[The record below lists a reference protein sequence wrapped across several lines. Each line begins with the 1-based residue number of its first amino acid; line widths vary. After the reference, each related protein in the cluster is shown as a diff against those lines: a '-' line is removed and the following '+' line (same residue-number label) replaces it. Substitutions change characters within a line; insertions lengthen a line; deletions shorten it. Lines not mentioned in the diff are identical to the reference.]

1 MSNNSRGT
9 KQQSTPAVMAWVFAF
24 LWPAGIG
31 YAQELDFYKDVFP
44 ALESNCVS
52 CHNKTSSK
60 SGLNLETP
68 DTIRKGGDSGPALVP
83 GNGAESLIV
92 KSAAHKTDAAMPPKN
107 NKSGAVDLSAAELE
121 RLSKW
126 IDQGAKAS
134 VKESRQVAWHPLPA
148 GVSPIYAVALT
159 GDGKLSACA
168 RGGRVFLYDLQTRN
182 FVGQLVDPK
191 LSENGGVNGTGAAA
205 HFSAV
210 HSLSFSADGSRIA
223 TGGFREAKI
232 WKRQPSPAKLQPLA
246 LTPEQRGT
254 QVQLTPD
261 GKWLVNFSKEGSLQV
276 LDAGSGTLVRNIS
289 IDSSLRSFLRISS
302 DSTHALVASETAAGG
317 VWSLV
322 TGERLGLAQPIP
334 PLTAA
339 NWSHDSTQLYLV
351 KDGKTV
357 HIIDA
362 AEPAQNS
369 DASTAATAVLQKVA
383 SIETNSP
390 VTKVERG
397 PTADTLL
404 IHAGDKVLLWSV
416 GQAKLLHEFKAG
428 TATCMSASPDG
439 KLVTIGSKD
448 GALRIFETQTAKQ
461 LHEFRGTAKTAANL
475 AALEWDSNRAGLDIA
490 FQKGVLA
497 RLETESKD
505 LENHFKKTTDAIAA
519 AKKALP
525 DKAKA
530 ATAASEATTA
540 ARKSSE
546 ESEAAITAAPDG
558 KPSAAMAARRKET
571 ATKLDA
577 AIASEKSAAAALI
590 AVENGIRDGEENLQ
604 RIAAGRSKNSAAL
617 AAANAA
623 TESAKAAQNA
633 AQAKVAEVKKL
644 EANPEAAC
652 VSVRLSADGTLAAAA
667 LSSGWVQTWS
677 LATGGALEGFEIG
690 HPIAT
695 AELLFTSSGC
705 FELLTAENERVSTS
719 HPDSWILERTIG
731 KTSGEESISE
741 RVSAVRFSPD
751 GKMLATGSGEFSRSG
766 DVHLWEVGS
775 GKLSAVWRDKHRDSV
790 LALDFSS
797 NGKWIGSGSAD
808 RLAKVTEIATG
819 RQVYALEAHTHHVL
833 SVSFRADD
841 KALATS
847 GGDGVVNVWD
857 MESGERKKKIV
868 GWSKEV
874 TALQYMGA
882 TSQIVASSGDNQV
895 RIVSDDGTEVRAMT
909 KLPDFMQ
916 SAASA
921 HTANVI
927 VAGGEDSALR
937 VWDSATGKELATF
950 SNR

>member
-1 MSNNSRGT
+1 MST
-9 KQQSTPAVMAWVFAF
+9 KPQGSKEQSTPAVMAWVFAF
-24 LWPAGIG
+24 LLPAGIG

-52 CHNKTSSK
+52 CHNKTTSK

-83 GNGAESLIV
+83 GNSTESLIV

-107 NKSGAVDLSAAELE
+107 NKSGAMDLSAAELD

-126 IDQGAKAS
+126 IDQGAKTS
-134 VKESRQVAWHPLPA
+134 VKESKQVAWQPLPA

-168 RGGRVFLYDLQTRN
+168 RGSRVFLYDLQTRN

-191 LSENGGVNGTGAAA
+191 LSGHATGAAA
-205 HFSAV
+205 HFSVV
-210 HSLSFSADGSRIA
+210 HSLAFSADGSRIA

-232 WKRQPSPAKLQPLA
+232 WKRQPSPGSSRPLA
-246 LTPEQRGT
+246 LKPEQRGA
-254 QVQLTPD
+254 QMQLTPD
-261 GKWLVNFSKEGSLQV
+261 GKWLVNFSNEGSLQV
-276 LDAGSGTLVRNIS
+276 LDAGSGKLVRNIS
-289 IDSSLRSFLRISS
+289 TDSSLQSVVRISP
-302 DSTHALVASETAAGG
+302 DSTHALVGSEAAAGG

-322 TGERLGLAQPIP
+322 TGERLRLTQPIP

-339 NWSHDSTQLYLV
+339 NWSQDSKQLYLV
-351 KDGKTV
+351 RDGKTV
-357 HIIDA
+357 QIIDA
-362 AEPAQNS
+362 AASVQNT
-369 DASTAATAVLQKVA
+369 DESTAATTVPQKVVL
-383 SIETNSP
+383 IDTNSP
-390 VTKVERG
+390 ATKVERG

-416 GQAKLLHEFKAG
+416 GQAKLLHEFKSG

-439 KLVTIGSKD
+439 KLVAIGSKD
-448 GALRIFETQTAKQ
+448 GAVRVFETQTAKR
-461 LHEFRGTAKTAANL
+461 LHEFHGNTRTAENL
-475 AALEWDSNRAGLDIA
+475 AALEWDSSRAALDIS
-490 FQKGVLA
+490 FQKGALS

-525 DKAKA
+525 DKSKA

-540 ARKSSE
+540 ARKAAE

-558 KPSAAMAARRKET
+558 NPSAAMVAKRKEA

-577 AIASEKSAAAALI
+577 AIASEKSAAAALV
-590 AVENGIRDGEENLQ
+590 AAENGIRDGEENLQ
-604 RIAAGRSKNSAAL
+604 RIEAGRSKNSAAL

-633 AQAKVAEVKKL
+633 AQAKAVETKKI
-644 EANPEAAC
+644 EANPDASC
-652 VSVRLSADGTLAAAA
+652 VSVRLSADGNLAATV
-667 LSSGWVQTWS
+667 LSSGWLQTWS
-677 LATGGALEGFEIG
+677 TATGGAVEEVEIG

-705 FELLTAENERVSTS
+705 FELLTAKNERVSTS
-719 HPDSWILERTIG
+719 HPDSWILERTIE
-731 KTSGEESISE
+731 KTSGDESISE

-797 NGKWIGSGSAD
+797 NGKWIASGSAD

-847 GGDGVVNVWD
+847 GGDGVVNIWD

-950 SNR
+950 GNR